1 MPMAYLVLEA
11 KRSDGSHY
19 RLSLG
24 WVTPIPLASM
34 VALLTRLF

>member
-1 MPMAYLVLEA
+1 MAFLVLEA

-24 WVTPIPLASM
+24 WVIPFPLASM
-34 VALLTRLF
+34 VFLPHRLF

>member
-1 MPMAYLVLEA
+1 MAYLVLEA

-24 WVTPIPLASM
+24 WVIPIPLASM
-34 VALLTRLF
+34 VMLLSRLF

>member
-1 MPMAYLVLEA
+1 MAFLVLEA

-24 WVTPIPLASM
+24 WVIPFPLASM
-34 VALLTRLF
+34 VMLLARLF

>member
-1 MPMAYLVLEA
+1 MAFLVLEA

-24 WVTPIPLASM
+24 WVIPIPLALM
-34 VALLTRLF
+34 VAYLSRLF

>member
-1 MPMAYLVLEA
+1 MAILILEA

-24 WVTPIPLASM
+24 WVIPIPLVSM
-34 VALLTRLF
+34 VAYLSRLF

>member
-1 MPMAYLVLEA
+1 MAFLVLEA

-24 WVTPIPLASM
+24 WSPIMASM
-34 VALLTRLF
+34 MMLLARLF